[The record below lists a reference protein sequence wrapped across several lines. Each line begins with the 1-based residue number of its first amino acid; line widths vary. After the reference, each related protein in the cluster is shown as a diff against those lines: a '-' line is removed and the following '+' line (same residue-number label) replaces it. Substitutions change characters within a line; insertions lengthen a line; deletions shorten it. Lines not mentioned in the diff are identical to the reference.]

1 MSSQR
6 KKGIKKT
13 GVTDSWNT
21 DAYGQA
27 VISMRW
33 ERTRGLQC
41 VTTARQTCCLIS
53 CVPVDNRSG
62 GSLLA
67 QWEGT
72 HGTSPAGL
80 SWDRWHG
87 SAFLSGAIW
96 VQDGRQ
102 KDGDS
107 LGGRASCQWLGALY
121 LPYVLRQ
128 PPPSHASVTSNSKSW
143 RTFDSILEN
152 KKERCFYCIFIFI

>member
-1 MSSQR
+1 MNRQR
-6 KKGIKKT
+6 EKGIKKT

-27 VISMRW
+27 VVSMRW
-33 ERTRGLQC
+33 ERARGLQC
-41 VTTARQTCCLIS
+41 ATTVRQTCCLIS

-62 GSLLA
+62 VSLLA

-80 SWDRWHG
+80 SWDRWLCFPFWCHLG
-87 SAFLSGAIW
+87 PGWKAE
-96 VQDGRQ
+96 DR
-102 KDGDS
+102 DS

-143 RTFDSILEN
+143 RTFGSILEN